1 MPWSS
6 HTRRRFSRSC
16 RYSLLRARDLLWL
29 SRMRARLAF
38 CYIAARHDVLV
49 KNWMHIAWVCVYVWL
64 HGVGIACGTGGKERR
79 AEQGTAGQGKKHG
92 RESCVRRHLLQ
103 VLTFSTNLSPI
114 GSRIEAK
121 DD

>member
-38 CYIAARHDVLV
+38 CYIAARHGVLV
-49 KNWMHIAWVCVYVWL
+49 KNWIHIAWVLCVHLVSW
-64 HGVGIACGTGGKERR
+64 GWDNWRDRGQEIG
-79 AEQGTAGQGKKHG
+79 AESRAGQKARQGI
-92 RESCVRRHLLQ
+92 VY
-103 VLTFSTNLSPI
+103 
-114 GSRIEAK
+114 
-121 DD
+121 